1 MYYLCVLVVSSD
13 SETSNHENQNSTTE
27 HRKDR
32 SRNYSSSQTRKRARS
47 FIEHEVVE
55 NNQLDSQS
63 ESSSDSVNIDNK
75 NSMLSNVAQ
84 TGNKNF

>member
-27 HRKDR
+27 HSSINR
-32 SRNYSSSQTRKRARS
+32 SRNYSSSQTRKRVRS

-55 NNQLDSQS
+55 NNHLDSQS

-75 NSMLSNVAQ
+75 D
-84 TGNKNF
+84 